1 MKNRKCCHCWW
12 DGSGERFEE
21 GIWGKVKK
29 QLEEEGKLEIKSE

>member
-21 GIWGKVKK
+21 EIWGKVKK